1 MEILQIWKTTDKEWE
16 NEIQMLHAM
25 VTRSVT
31 HNGLTQVLYSGS
43 LPTVIQFSCEIAK
56 YGKVLISIFQQFF
69 ASINKKKLFWEG
81 HSALSYNSMDF
92 LDFPDFS

>member
-1 MEILQIWKTTDKEWE
+1 
-16 NEIQMLHAM
+16 MLHAM

-43 LPTVIQFSCEIAK
+43 LPTVIQFSCEIVK

-69 ASINKKKLFWEG
+69 ASINKKKFFWEG